1 MWCCENVIG
10 NFGINCRVGIT
21 TKILINIPCY
31 IVNVIFTS
39 TLYIQ
44 YHSDVI
50 QPRLDRT
57 NQGELNASWLSSFSM
72 CQLLEPKYRTTKLWC
87 IALFYSFKRLLVTI
101 KKLPKYDSKML
112 ISKLSKNIEIIFV
125 NVWNKNPLGSFC
137 IVIERYSSLDEQNAM
152 MKTTWQSE

>member
-1 MWCCENVIG
+1 MS
-10 NFGINCRVGIT
+10 
-21 TKILINIPCY
+21 NIPCY

-50 QPRLDRT
+50 QPRLDGT

-101 KKLPKYDSKML
+101 KKLPKYEGKML

-137 IVIERYSSLDEQNAM
+137 IVIERYSSLDGQNAM
-152 MKTTWQSE
+152 MKTTGQSE